1 MSLFKR
7 EHCSKEE
14 TVIDMLASALDRHN
28 LSEIEYGRY
37 GIKLRLAKYGVSA
50 PVHNNQISN
59 VPAELSNE
67 SNLSDKKLDGAKL
80 SYDETSTVKSP
91 MVGVVYLS
99 SNPSQP
105 PYVKKGDEVKI
116 GDTLCLIEAMKT
128 FNPVKADKTGIV
140 KEILVKESQSVE
152 YGEPLF
158 VIE

>member
-1 MSLFKR
+1 MGLFSKHN
-7 EHCSKEE
+7 HCSKEE

-37 GIKLRLAKYGVSA
+37 GIKLRLAKYGVTNGTPSVA
-50 PVHNNQISN
+50 QSN
-59 VPAELSNE
+59 TAASSNS
-67 SNLSDKKLDGAKL
+67 SNLSSSEVECGKVINE
-80 SYDETSTVKSP
+80 SSVVKSP

-99 SNPSQP
+99 PNPSQP
-105 PYVKKGDEVKI
+105 AYVKKGEQVKI

-128 FNPVKADKTGIV
+128 FNPVKADKAGII
-140 KEILVKESQSVE
+140 KDILVKESQSVE